1 MDDIDLSRAVAAEFA
16 ALADLLGSA
25 TEAQWDTASLCE
37 GWRVREVVAHMTM
50 AARYSEPEFMAELG
64 RCDFDF
70 GRLSNKIASQDA
82 GLPTAELVANLGSEA
97 MRNWTPPGG
106 GWHGALSHVV
116 IHGLDV
122 TVPLG
127 VPRRSPD
134 DAVRVILEDL
144 TEGGGDN
151 PFGIDLAGL
160 SLQAT
165 DIDWSCGSGPPLRG
179 PAEDLV
185 LVLSGRSGKVAG
197 WEDRTRHR

>member
-1 MDDIDLSRAVAAEFA
+1 
-16 ALADLLGSA
+16 
-25 TEAQWDTASLCE
+25 
-37 GWRVREVVAHMTM
+37 VVAHMTM

-82 GLPTAELVANLGSEA
+82 ELPTAELVANLGSEV

-127 VPRRSPD
+127 VPRRSPGD
-134 DAVRVILEDL
+134 TVRVILEDL
-144 TEGGGDN
+144 TEGGGHN
-151 PFGIDLAGL
+151 PFGIDVAGL

-165 DIDWSCGSGPPLRG
+165 DIDWSYGSGPPLRG

-185 LVLSGRSGKVAG
+185 LVLSGRSDRVAG
-197 WEDRTRHR
+197 WEDRMRHR

>member
-1 MDDIDLSRAVAAEFA
+1 MDDIDLSRAVATEFA
-16 ALADLLGSA
+16 ALADLLRSA

-37 GWRVREVVAHMTM
+37 DWRVREVVAHMTM

-82 GLPTAELVANLGSEA
+82 ELPTAELVADLGSEV

-134 DAVRVILEDL
+134 GTVRVILEDL
-144 TEGGGDN
+144 TEGGEAHSVRRRCRAAQ
-151 PFGIDLAGL
+151 PAGHRHRL
-160 SLQAT
+160 VVR
-165 DIDWSCGSGPPLRG
+165 IG
-179 PAEDLV
+179 PAAAQGSEDLV
-185 LVLSGRSGKVAG
+185 LVLSGRSGRVAG
-197 WEDRTRHR
+197 WEDRMRHR